1 MLEKSNLSK
10 RRQDTSD
17 LPYEAEGLLGCGHHL
32 ADLLHAGAQGLLQH
46 PGDGEAGLSLALTC
60 RPGSP
65 QTFAKASQAFSSLRM
80 VSACFHMAGHLG
92 SSLRGKRSV
101 SWVLELSQVLE
112 DGGVLEVHEGGQTCL
127 LTSLL

>member
-17 LPYEAEGLLGCGHHL
+17 LPYEAEGLLGCGHL
-32 ADLLHAGAQGLLQH
+32 ADLLHAGALGL
-46 PGDGEAGLSLALTC
+46 
-60 RPGSP
+60 
-65 QTFAKASQAFSSLRM
+65 

-101 SWVLELSQVLE
+101 SWVLELSQVLFFWP
-112 DGGVLEVHEGGQTCL
+112 DRLA
-127 LTSLL
+127 S